1 MRPETAVTA
10 PKSVEQAL
18 VHALAQALPLPDR
31 PSLAVLPFAN
41 LSADREQEYFSDGV
55 ADDIITELS
64 RERTLFVIAR
74 NSSFTYRGRSIDVKQ
89 VGRELGVRYV
99 VEGSVRRAT
108 SRVRVTAQLIDAM
121 TGSHLWA
128 ERYDRKLED
137 VFAVQD
143 EIAEAVVTAIHPAI
157 GDAER
162 QRMLRKTP
170 GSLNAWDAYQRGM
183 WHQSKG
189 TAAENEEARLLFKRA
204 IELDP
209 GFAPPFVG
217 LAMAYY
223 MDFLYYGLR
232 DSLSVAKLGEAEAR
246 IAVAIDPNYSEA
258 HSALGWAFGFAGNL
272 GAQRVYIE
280 RALVLNRNSAQA
292 HVLRG
297 ANLIWSGRK
306 YAEGRDECLT
316 SLRLDPHG
324 PSAAGTLGNVAITY
338 YMEGDYAAAVES
350 ARSCLTSYPFY
361 AAARR
366 WLVAGL
372 GQLGEPAEAAAALN
386 EFQTLA
392 PGVFSAYVANRP
404 PHISPEQHEH
414 MLDGLRKA
422 GWHG

>member
-1 MRPETAVTA
+1 MTSSR
-10 PKSVEQAL
+10 
-18 VHALAQALPLPDR
+18 
-31 PSLAVLPFAN
+31 N
-41 LSADREQEYFSDGV
+41 C
-55 ADDIITELS
+55 

-209 GFAPPFVG
+209 GFAPAFVG
-217 LAMAYY
+217 LSTGYH
-223 MDFLYYGLR
+223 MDLLFYGISDPLR
-232 DSLSVAKLGEAEAR
+232 AAKLSEAEAR
-246 IAVAIDPNYSEA
+246 VAVAIDPNYSEA
-258 HSALGWAFGFAGNL
+258 HSALGWAFALAGNL
-272 GAQRVYIE
+272 SAQRVCIE
-280 RALVLNRNSAQA
+280 RALELNRNSASA
-292 HVLRG
+292 HVSRG
-297 ANLIWSGRK
+297 ANLIFSGK

-316 SLRLDPHG
+316 SLRLDPHS
-324 PSAAGTLGNVAITY
+324 PTAAAIVGNVAIAY
-338 YMEGDYAAAVES
+338 YMEGNYTAAVET

-372 GQLGEPAEAAAALN
+372 GQLGSRRRQQPRSTN
-386 EFQTLA
+386 FK
-392 PGVFSAYVANRP
+392 
-404 PHISPEQHEH
+404 H
-414 MLDGLRKA
+414 
-422 GWHG
+422 